1 MRCRRASRRERAPG
15 RLTHSLL
22 LRPQKGIA
30 RERRLRWLMPEA
42 SVEESG
48 LFLYF
53 PRGAAE
59 MPKLRAFIDAAKDVS
74 RPAANGSGWRNPPAL
89 DAVTPLQE
97 AGLGA

>member
-22 LRPQKGIA
+22 LGPQKGIPH
-30 RERRLRWLMPEA
+30 ERRLRWLVPEA

-48 LFLYF
+48 LYLYF

-59 MPKLRAFIDAAKDVS
+59 MPKLRAFIDAAKGCTQGQ
-74 RPAANGSGWRNPPAL
+74 RQTAA
-89 DAVTPLQE
+89 
-97 AGLGA
+97 AGAIHRRLMP